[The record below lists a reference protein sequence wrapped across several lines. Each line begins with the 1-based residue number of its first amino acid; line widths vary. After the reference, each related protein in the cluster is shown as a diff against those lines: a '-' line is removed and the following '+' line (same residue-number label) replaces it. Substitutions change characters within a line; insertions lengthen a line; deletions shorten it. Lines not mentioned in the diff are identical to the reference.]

1 MEVIH
6 AGAAHA
12 EFPMGDAS
20 RVGEARRHAARLAL
34 ECGLEEL
41 AAGRLAIVVT
51 ELANNLLRHA
61 RDGRLLLAGRADR
74 REVEV
79 LAVDHGPGIAD
90 IDRSLGD
97 GYSTGGTPGTGLGAV
112 RRLATAFDLHSSVP
126 GGTVVLARVRSAEAY
141 APPPSAFCAGAV
153 SLPKPGEVVCGDAW
167 AFALDGSRATLLV
180 ADGLGHG
187 PGAAEASAA
196 AVEAFRADPFGTP
209 RRQLER
215 IHARL
220 RSTRGAAVGL
230 MHADAEAGTIRTT
243 GAGNVLGRIVTGTE
257 DRTLLTQHGTAGVT
271 MRTPEET
278 TVAWPAHA
286 LLVVCSDCIET
297 RWKPE
302 ALRPVLGRDPSVA
315 AALLARD
322 HCRGR
327 DDATVAVLRR
337 KD

>member
-1 MEVIH
+1 MEVIEGSYH
-6 AGAAHA
+6 T
-12 EFPMGDAS
+12 EFPLGDAS

-41 AAGRLAIVVT
+41 AAGRLAIIVT
-51 ELANNLLRHA
+51 ELANNLYRHA
-61 RDGRLLLAGRADR
+61 SRGRLLLTGRPAE

-79 LAVDHGPGIAD
+79 LAIDHGPGIAD

-112 RRLATAFDLHSSVP
+112 RRLASSFDVHSSVP
-126 GGTVVLARVRSAEAY
+126 EGSIVLARVRSAEART
-141 APPPSAFCAGAV
+141 PPASAFCAGAV

-167 AFALDGSRATLLV
+167 AFALEGARAAVLV

-187 PGAAEASAA
+187 PDAAAASAA
-196 AVEAFRADPFGTP
+196 AVDAFRAEPFAPP

-215 IHARL
+215 IHAQL
-220 RSTRGAAVGL
+220 RSTRGAAVSL
-230 MHADAEAGTIRTT
+230 VHADTEAGTVRIV
-243 GAGNVLGRIVTGTE
+243 GAGNVMGRIVTGTG
-257 DRTLLTQHGTAGVT
+257 DRTLLTQHGTAGVS
-271 MRTPEET
+271 MRTPEEA
-278 TVAWPAHA
+278 VVPWPAHA
-286 LLVVCSDCIET
+286 LLFLCSDGIET

-302 ALRPVLGRDPSVA
+302 TLRPVLGRDPALA
-315 AALLARD
+315 AALLVRE